1 MSLRDLVILT
11 VDTPQRTAAKKNS
24 TGTVRAGQARLLPK
38 VKSGS
43 RGHEARGLS
52 AVTDV
57 PGVSVYAAFS
67 GAEGTVC
74 QIRPSII
81 LMRYLICS
89 HKRSRSNSKPCA
101 LCRTGTHMR
110 YLYS

>member
-1 MSLRDLVILT
+1 MPLRDLVILS
-11 VDTPQRTAAKKNS
+11 VDTAQRAAAEKNS
-24 TGTVRAGQARLLPK
+24 AGTVRAGQAGLLPK

-43 RGHEARGLS
+43 RGHKARGLS

-57 PGVSVYAAFS
+57 PGVSIYVAFS

-74 QIRPSII
+74 QIRPVII
-81 LMRYLICS
+81 LMKYLICS

-101 LCRTGTHMR
+101 LCRAGTHMR